1 MISSLAPKQ
10 IQRRKSNIDNMVL
23 LNCKLFL
30 PLLLRTIP
38 LLFSLSIKANFFLL
52 RRCSGTQRNF
62 KSLEGKITLRNR
74 FFWELGSSQI
84 RSFLCSDGRGFLVFI
99 YNPSDMAHIFI
110 DLLIFINT
118 CLLLFI
124 LLKYTVFLPKT
135 GVWRSKQ
142 WIMTLKAII

>member
-1 MISSLAPKQ
+1 MISSIAPKQ
-10 IQRRKSNIDNMVL
+10 IQRRKSDIDNMVP

-52 RRCSGTQRNF
+52 RRCSGIRRNF

-99 YNPSDMAHIFI
+99 YNRYDMGTHICWSSYIYKYMSFAVCTLEVHCIPS
-110 DLLIFINT
+110 
-118 CLLLFI
+118 
-124 LLKYTVFLPKT
+124 
-135 GVWRSKQ
+135 
-142 WIMTLKAII
+142 